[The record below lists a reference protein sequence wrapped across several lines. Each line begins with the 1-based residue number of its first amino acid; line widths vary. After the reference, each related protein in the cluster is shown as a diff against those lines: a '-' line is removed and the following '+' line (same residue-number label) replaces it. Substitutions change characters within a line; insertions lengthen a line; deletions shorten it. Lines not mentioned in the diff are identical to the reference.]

1 MCAQIDACVRAAP
14 LDAATIRAWPRA
26 AQELVRHMSG
36 GAIEDSWQEL
46 KVAETAR
53 AQENASREQRQGT
66 NAGVVIA
73 TANL

>member
-1 MCAQIDACVRAAP
+1 
-14 LDAATIRAWPRA
+14 
-26 AQELVRHMSG
+26 MSG

-53 AQENASREQRQGT
+53 AQEYASREQRQGT

-73 TANL
+73 AANL